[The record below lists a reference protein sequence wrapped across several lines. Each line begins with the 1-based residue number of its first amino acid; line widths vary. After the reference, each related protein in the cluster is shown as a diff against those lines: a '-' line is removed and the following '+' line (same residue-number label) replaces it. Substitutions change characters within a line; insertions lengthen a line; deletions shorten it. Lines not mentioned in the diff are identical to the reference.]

1 MDLLTVVFVH
11 GACVEDGAW
20 WWSRVADLLRPHG
33 IDSIAARLPS
43 CGETGVPPGDGGPS
57 LTADVAELRGV
68 LAHTGPT
75 VLVGHSYGGVV
86 ATAAAGAGDV
96 RHLVY
101 IDSFLPAVGESLAD
115 FGGGEPAPYLD
126 VTPDGTFGVR
136 IAGAEEL
143 FLHDCDADAVEGAL
157 ARLTRQSVAAVSE
170 PVTEAAWTTIPSTY
184 LVCADDRATPPEVQ
198 RAQARRAGR
207 TVELPTGHHPMLARP
222 DLVAAEITAAVK
234 R

>member
-1 MDLLTVVFVH
+1 MVFVH

-57 LTADVAELRGV
+57 LAADVAELRGV
-68 LAHTGPT
+68 LAHIGPAI
-75 VLVGHSYGGVV
+75 LVAHSYGGVV

-101 IDSFLPAVGESLAD
+101 VDSFLPAAGESLAD
-115 FGGGEPAPYLD
+115 LGGPPAPYLD

-136 IAGAEEL
+136 IDLAGKL
-143 FLHDCDADAVEGAL
+143 FLHDCDADAVEGAF
-157 ARLTRQSVAAVSE
+157 ARLTRQSTAATAE

-184 LVCADDRATPPEVQ
+184 LVCADDRATPPELQ

-207 TVELPTGHHPMLARP
+207 TVELPTGHRPMLSRP
-222 DLVAAEITAAVK
+222 DLLAAEVVAVTS
-234 R
+234 

>member
-1 MDLLTVVFVH
+1 MVFVH

-57 LTADVAELRGV
+57 LAADVAELRGV
-68 LAHTGPT
+68 LAHIGPAI
-75 VLVGHSYGGVV
+75 LVAHSYGGVV

-101 IDSFLPAVGESLAD
+101 VDSFLPAAGESLAD
-115 FGGGEPAPYLD
+115 LGGPPAPYLD

-136 IAGAEEL
+136 IDLAEKL
-143 FLHDCDADAVEGAL
+143 FLHDCDADAVEGAF
-157 ARLTRQSVAAVSE
+157 ARLTRQSTAATAE

-184 LVCADDRATPPEVQ
+184 LVCADDRATPPELQ

-207 TVELPTGHHPMLARP
+207 TVELPTGHHPMLSRP
-222 DLVAAEITAAVK
+222 DLLAAEVVAVTS
-234 R
+234 